1 MKKVLVI
8 IAITLCIFQMIVLG
22 AEITIGSAA
31 INRAGYYN
39 PGKTYVAK
47 GSTANGTGTI
57 TSAEFYVQLEL
68 TGAKVAIFYVVA
80 GNNLTARDFETVQ
93 IGGQD
98 PGVIPVGFS
107 TATVDLDV
115 VTGDYIGLYWSGG
128 GKLDVEVSGDGEWH
142 KDGDQTGCTDTLFN
156 SQADRTMS
164 LYGTGT
170 TEVEEEEVNVINM
183 GTNF

>member
-1 MKKVLVI
+1 MKKILLI
-8 IAITLCIFQMIVLG
+8 ISIVLCIFQMVVLG

-31 INRAGYYN
+31 INRSGYYN
-39 PGKTYVAK
+39 PGNTYVDR

-57 TSAEFYVQLEL
+57 TTAKFYVALEI
-68 TGAKVAIFYVVA
+68 TGAKVATFFVVA
-80 GNNLTARDFETVQ
+80 GNNLTARDSEVVQ

-98 PGVIPVGFS
+98 PGVIPVGLS

-128 GKLDVEVSGDGEWH
+128 GRLDVDVSGNGEWH
-142 KDGDQTGCTDTLFN
+142 KLGDQTGCTDTLFN
-156 SQADRTMS
+156 STANRTLS
-164 LYGTGT
+164 IYGEGT